1 MVSVRYL
8 NCTLTEAYRS
18 YKDNNEICFSTFCK
32 YMEKRY
38 KKPHRLTD
46 ICRYYEHGLNLRKE
60 ILKHASELN
69 YIQNVFDD
77 KDDAK
82 FGINTKNMLHFF
94 KNIEKSHRTIET
106 IVQIEDIVAIQF
118 HRKIAKIQR
127 DAYNKNKK
135 DIRTLQNSLLIE
147 VDFKQKIVIGSS
159 PRQVST
165 EYYNQIQKSF
175 LGNYITFVS
184 LGIIHL

>member
-77 KDDAK
+77 K
-82 FGINTKNMLHFF
+82 GQ
-94 KNIEKSHRTIET
+94 S
-106 IVQIEDIVAIQF
+106 
-118 HRKIAKIQR
+118 
-127 DAYNKNKK
+127 
-135 DIRTLQNSLLIE
+135 
-147 VDFKQKIVIGSS
+147 
-159 PRQVST
+159 
-165 EYYNQIQKSF
+165 
-175 LGNYITFVS
+175 
-184 LGIIHL
+184 